1 MSIRNSLPEMSGTA
15 TLRRGF
21 IAFCLVGALSAPAT
35 AHAENKSPAP
45 KRVTTEMPGGK
56 FRKRNAI
63 SLAAHS
69 ALSIITRTE
78 NIEDPVYVNARR
90 ATSDLVAQAMSLD
103 AERLHKAWGGVPRD
117 HQIAVLAAITQLNV
131 RYVPGKE
138 DSYVQMDCSG
148 LMWYSWRVA
157 GVDAPRQAVSLLD
170 PRMRVERKDARAGD
184 VVGEGTHVHLYLG
197 IDLAMIHAPFNGK
210 KVKFKIMSEEQAARV
225 VWTDPSKIATY
236 RL

>member
-1 MSIRNSLPEMSGTA
+1 MSGTA
-15 TLRRGF
+15 TLRRGLV
-21 IAFCLVGALSAPAT
+21 AFCLALTLGVPAT
-35 AHAENKSPAP
+35 AHAEHKSPAP

-63 SLAAHS
+63 SLAAHR
-69 ALSIITRTE
+69 ALSLIVRTE
-78 NIEDPVYVNARR
+78 NIEDPTYVAARR
-90 ATSDLVAQAMSLD
+90 ATSDLVAAQLSLD
-103 AERLHKAWGGVPRD
+103 ADRLNTAWATVPRD
-117 HQIAVLAAITQLNV
+117 HQIAVLAALTQLNV
-131 RYVPGKE
+131 KYVEGKE
-138 DSYVQMDCSG
+138 DPYVQMDCSG

-170 PRMRVERKDARAGD
+170 PRMRVERKKAIAGD
-184 VVGEGTHVHLYLG
+184 IAGEGTHVHMYLG

-225 VWTDPSKIATY
+225 AWTDPSHIATY